1 MKMSAL
7 GPHLRRACIDA
18 GLPARNTTPGAQPRR
33 RATKLTACSVYCF
46 RCEHII
52 HAKHTCGTEAAEA
65 IAGNTEDSNAP
76 HEYHDTTNV
85 GDIDIQAYNACRE
98 SMSREDVRKLFRQA
112 NQSLYNQTSGH
123 QDYHTNLRKEMDARV
138 FDRERTGSELAASAL
153 RVKEAID
160 ATYAFL
166 HDTLDETTPIKHG
179 YTNDFTGAFKTH
191 LKALNTPESAEV
203 LHNLDAAS
211 YECKLALKKIRQK
224 LRGQVLEE
232 IAEEMR
238 GLLKDKLAARKEID
252 LVTNKRLAA
261 VNSLLRKNDSGAV
274 VDEGVD
280 ERSDLNI
287 DPDQVEEDEAIR
299 NPKGEPDAWKFFED
313 NEEVVV
319 IGVGHEGQDQKEAKG
334 RVANDALDARKAF
347 LLQHIAANEC
357 PTSGLTCILDPSS
370 TAKARSKKW
379 NRAQLH
385 KHLRSKAHSC

>member
-1 MKMSAL
+1 M
-7 GPHLRRACIDA
+7 
-18 GLPARNTTPGAQPRR
+18 
-33 RATKLTACSVYCF
+33 YCF
-46 RCEHII
+46 RRERII
-52 HAKHTCGTEAAEA
+52 HAKHTYGTEAAKT
-65 IAGNTEDSNAP
+65 IAGHVEGSNA
-76 HEYHDTTNV
+76 HEHYDTVNV

-98 SMSREDVRKLFRQA
+98 SMSREDARKMFRQA
-112 NQSLYNQTSGH
+112 NQSLYNQTSSPK
-123 QDYHTNLRKEMDARV
+123 DYQTNLRKETDARV
-138 FDRERTGSELAASAL
+138 FDRERTNPELAASA
-153 RVKEAID
+153 RCVG
-160 ATYAFL
+160 
-166 HDTLDETTPIKHG
+166 DE
-179 YTNDFTGAFKTH
+179 GAV
-191 LKALNTPESAEV
+191 E
-203 LHNLDAAS
+203 
-211 YECKLALKKIRQK
+211 
-224 LRGQVLEE
+224 GQVGQWRHYRNSGGAPKAVNED
-232 IAEEMR
+232 A
-238 GLLKDKLAARKEID
+238 KKARKEID

-261 VNSLLRKNDSGAV
+261 VNSLLRENDSGAV

-299 NPKGEPDAWKFFED
+299 NPKGEPGAWKFFED

>member
-1 MKMSAL
+1 MKTSAL
-7 GPHLRRACIDA
+7 NPRLRMACIDA
-18 GLPARNTTPGAQPRR
+18 GLPARNTM
-33 RATKLTACSVYCF
+33 YCF
-46 RCEHII
+46 RRERII
-52 HAKHTCGTEAAEA
+52 HAKHTYGTEAAKT
-65 IAGNTEDSNAP
+65 IAGHVEGSNA
-76 HEYHDTTNV
+76 HEHYDTVNV

-98 SMSREDVRKLFRQA
+98 SMSREDARKMFRQA
-112 NQSLYNQTSGH
+112 NQSLYNQTSSPK
-123 QDYHTNLRKEMDARV
+123 DYQTNLRKETDARV
-138 FDRERTGSELAASAL
+138 FDRERTNPELAASA
-153 RVKEAID
+153 RCR
-160 ATYAFL
+160 
-166 HDTLDETTPIKHG
+166 G
-179 YTNDFTGAFKTH
+179 YTNSFTGAFKAH

-211 YECKLALKKIRQK
+211 CERKPAPKKIRQK

-238 GLLKDKLAARKEID
+238 GLLKDKSASGGITATRAEID

-261 VNSLLRKNDSGAV
+261 VNSLLRENDSGAV

-299 NPKGEPDAWKFFED
+299 NPKGEPGAWKFFED